1 MSAIFATA
9 TFIAMVV
16 VPLLILAVLIAL
28 IGCGGVVLLQGL
40 VSKKLVRSAL
50 GALLL
55 MAGLGA
61 GFTLT
66 NWATIQPAPGE
77 SSAVHVLV
85 FENWQKIRVRFW
97 ARAAKAGENAERPS
111 ESQQQPAN

>member
-1 MSAIFATA
+1 MEQAQGNLSG
-9 TFIAMVV
+9 VR
-16 VPLLILAVLIAL
+16 VLDL
-28 IGCGGVVLLQGL
+28 TQYLSGH
-40 VSKKLVRSAL
+40 S
-50 GALLL
+50 ALLL